1 LEFDDLSGRVIGC
14 AIEVH
19 RTLGPGLLESVYR
32 RCLAHELRARGLKYE
47 TEKLLPVRYKDL
59 VLEGDLRLDLLIE
72 GVLVVELK
80 AVENLLALHEA
91 QLLTYMRLAGVK
103 TGLLINFNSRSIKD
117 GLKRL
122 VL

>member
-1 LEFDDLSGRVIGC
+1 M
-14 AIEVH
+14 H
-19 RTLGPGLLESVYR
+19 
-32 RCLAHELRARGLKYE
+32 YE
-47 TEKLLPVRYKDL
+47 NL
-59 VLEGDLRLDLLIE
+59 VLEGDLRLDLLTE

-91 QLLTYMRLAGVK
+91 QLLTYMRLAGVR

>member
-1 LEFDDLSGRVIGC
+1 
-14 AIEVH
+14 
-19 RTLGPGLLESVYR
+19 
-32 RCLAHELRARGLKYE
+32 LAHELRSKGLKYE
-47 TEKLLPVRYKDL
+47 TEKLLPVRYKNL

-91 QLLTYMRLAGVK
+91 QLLTYMRLAGAR